1 MATIRITRSEVEQ
14 NRLPPVCM
22 ITGEPTLETKR
33 HKFRW
38 TPPWVNLLLMAC
50 VLPGLIAA
58 LILRQQMTM
67 DVPVAPRKRYH
78 WLWRQL
84 FSTLGVIGCIA
95 LVVIGAVLSDR
106 PNRGQNQNVD
116 LGLLAAAAAGIGLVV
131 VLIVS
136 VILQYTS
143 VRPKEITDSDIT
155 LAGVHEYFVAAL
167 EEERDRESEFDD
179 DEQRK
184 PARRVQDEYDDD
196 DD

>member
-1 MATIRITRSEVEQ
+1 MATIRITRYEVEQ

-22 ITGEPTLETKR
+22 ITGEPTNQTKR

-38 TPPWVNLLLMAC
+38 TPPWVSLLLMAC

-58 LILRQQMTM
+58 MILRKQITIN
-67 DVPVAPRKRYH
+67 VPVAERKRYH

-84 FSTLGVIGCIA
+84 FSSFGVIGCIV
-95 LVVIGAVLSDR
+95 LVVAGIVLANR
-106 PNRGQNQNVD
+106 PNRQNEAFD
-116 LGLLAAAAAGIGLVV
+116 LGLLTAVAAGIGLLI

-143 VRPKEITDSDIT
+143 VRPKEITDRDIT
-155 LAGVHEYFVAAL
+155 LVGVHEYFVAAL

-179 DEQRK
+179 DEARR

>member
-1 MATIRITRSEVEQ
+1 VATIRITRYEVEQ

-22 ITGEPTLETKR
+22 ITGEPTQETKR

-38 TPPWVNLLLMAC
+38 TPPWVNVLLLAC
-50 VLPGLIAA
+50 VIPGLIAA
-58 LILRQQMTM
+58 MILRKQMTINI
-67 DVPVAPRKRYH
+67 PVAERKRYH

-84 FSTLGVIGCIA
+84 FSSFGVIGCIM
-95 LVVIGAVLSDR
+95 LVVIGIVLSDR
-106 PNRGQNQNVD
+106 PNRQNQNFD
-116 LGLLAAAAAGIGLVV
+116 LGLLTASAAGIGLLF

-143 VRPKEITDSDIT
+143 VRPKEITDQDIT
-155 LAGVHEYFVAAL
+155 LVGVHEHFVEAM